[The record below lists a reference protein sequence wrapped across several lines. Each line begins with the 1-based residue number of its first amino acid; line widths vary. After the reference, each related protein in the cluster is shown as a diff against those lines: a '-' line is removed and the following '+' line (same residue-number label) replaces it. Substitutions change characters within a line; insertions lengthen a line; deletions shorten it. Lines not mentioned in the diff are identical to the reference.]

1 MLRSRYLELCIID
14 QDLRSLMRLT
24 YPGEGGGGAL
34 PQASD
39 PARPV
44 HVPEGRHDPGV
55 LVLVTHG
62 DGGG

>member
-1 MLRSRYLELCIID
+1 
-14 QDLRSLMRLT
+14 MRLT

-34 PQASD
+34 PQAPD

-44 HVPEGRHDPGV
+44 HVPEGRQDPGV
-55 LVLVTHG
+55 LVLVTNG

>member
-1 MLRSRYLELCIID
+1 
-14 QDLRSLMRLT
+14 MRLT
-24 YPGEGGGGAL
+24 YPGEGGSGAL
-34 PQASD
+34 PQAPD

-44 HVPEGRHDPGV
+44 HVSEGRPDPGV

>member
-1 MLRSRYLELCIID
+1 
-14 QDLRSLMRLT
+14 MRLT

-39 PARPV
+39 SARPV
-44 HVPEGRHDPGV
+44 HVPEGSPDPGV
-55 LVLVTHG
+55 LVLVTYG